1 MDRTTVTNSSN
12 ALDIL
17 YLTATLKLTLP
28 IQAHA
33 ELNPIRILQ
42 HPVRVRVASIGLDG
56 QAAIDLAVRHWR
68 TIIDGILGIA
78 KVVELGIADGR
89 TPLLRRAVDGGV
101 VLAAHIL
108 AVLKVLTRVRRA
120 VGRRVRVAGAAL
132 RVEEIVAVEVV
143 F

>member
-1 MDRTTVTNSSN
+1 M
-12 ALDIL
+12 
-17 YLTATLKLTLP
+17 
-28 IQAHA
+28 
-33 ELNPIRILQ
+33 NPIRILQ

-68 TIIDGILGIA
+68 TIIDCILGIA